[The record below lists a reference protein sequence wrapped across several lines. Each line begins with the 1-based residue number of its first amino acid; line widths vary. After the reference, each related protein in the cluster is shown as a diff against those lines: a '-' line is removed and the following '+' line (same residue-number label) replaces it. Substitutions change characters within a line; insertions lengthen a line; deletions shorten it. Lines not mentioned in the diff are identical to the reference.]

1 MKTVFA
7 GVVGSLALAALL
19 LQTGGCASAPGLQS
33 AVPPAATQRLVSE
46 DDHVRI
52 QELRVR
58 GQTQRLTVQQKD
70 SAAPD
75 YDILPPATGQDLSK
89 ARGATGQRVW
99 SVLSF

>member
-1 MKTVFA
+1 M
-7 GVVGSLALAALL
+7 
-19 LQTGGCASAPGLQS
+19 
-33 AVPPAATQRLVSE
+33 
-46 DDHVRI
+46 RI

-70 SAAPD
+70 GAAPD

-99 SVLSF
+99 SVLTF

>member
-1 MKTVFA
+1 MGGLTALVMA
-7 GVVGSLALAALL
+7 GLL
-19 LQTGGCASAPGLQS
+19 TGCASAPGVGS

-58 GQTQRLTVQQKD
+58 GLTQRMTVQQKD

>member
-1 MKTVFA
+1 MKTVLT
-7 GVVGSLALAALL
+7 GVIWGGALVTVLLAA
-19 LQTGGCASAPGLQS
+19 GCADTTGL
-33 AVPPAATQRLVSE
+33 AAAAPPAASQRLVSE

-58 GQTQRLTVQQKD
+58 GQTRRLTVQQKD

>member
-1 MKTVFA
+1 MSGLAVLL
-7 GVVGSLALAALL
+7 VGQLA
-19 LQTGGCASAPGLQS
+19 GCASTAGVGN
-33 AVPPAATQRLVSE
+33 AVPPAASQRLVSE

-70 SAAPD
+70 SGAPD

>member
-7 GVVGSLALAALL
+7 GLMGSLTVLVMAGLL
-19 LQTGGCASAPGLQS
+19 TGCASTPGSGHAL
-33 AVPPAATQRLVSE
+33 PPAATQRLVSE